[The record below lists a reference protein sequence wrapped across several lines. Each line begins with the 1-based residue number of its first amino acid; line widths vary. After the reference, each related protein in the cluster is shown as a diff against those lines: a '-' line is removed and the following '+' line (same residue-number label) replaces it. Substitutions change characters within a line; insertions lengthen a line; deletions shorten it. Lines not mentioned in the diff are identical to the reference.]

1 MPHAT
6 KVTPLSPAEQ
16 LAQDIWLYVRV
27 TADRSP
33 LSSETHCKEIARMI
47 EASKIDLFGRAREL
61 EAEHVKHERGQKV
74 ATRMFNRLFKRNGKS
89 GQDTES
95 YYRSRLELFRAAGE
109 AGRGE

>member
-1 MPHAT
+1 MTRAT

-33 LSSETHCKEIARMI
+33 LSSDTHCKEIARMI
-47 EASKIDLFGRAREL
+47 EASKIDLFGRVHEL
-61 EAEHVKHERGQKV
+61 ETEHARHERGRKT
-74 ATRMFNRLFKRNGKS
+74 AARMFNKLFKRNGKN

-95 YYRSRLELFRAAGE
+95 YCRSRLESFRAAGE